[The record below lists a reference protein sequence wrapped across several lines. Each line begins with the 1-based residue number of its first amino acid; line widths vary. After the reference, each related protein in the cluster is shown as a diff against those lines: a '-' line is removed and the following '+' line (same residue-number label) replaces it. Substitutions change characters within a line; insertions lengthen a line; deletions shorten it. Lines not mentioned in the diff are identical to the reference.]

1 MLVFCLFTRNDF
13 TPLATAM
20 PAARIRQSKA
30 KRPRI
35 PSEDRTDGPEKRPR
49 NGTESPLSSSPNSIH
64 ILRDRSR
71 IAWQHKGKW
80 RERTPK
86 RTPMSLAQA
95 ADDLFTGTSAQGA
108 LVNSALSPP
117 QLDISLVE
125 IASTI
130 HGSSPISPKDVPIP
144 VTPVTSR
151 KEEELQEE
159 IQYLRSQLEQKD
171 QVISRHEST
180 IEIVQSC
187 VYCPICLDPLWRPF
201 VVVPCGHMACQ
212 GCLVS
217 WFTSPPPGHADEPDP
232 PPIRQ
237 KRKTCPHCRGTVT
250 TRPVEVYGLGGAVAA
265 LHPQPPRPPSE
276 VDAPMDPWADIFRP
290 PPVRAARDE
299 EDGVRRCPECFY
311 EIFDG
316 ECVGCG
322 RAFSDMSAHTAFG
335 SDDGSVSVFDD
346 DQRSIYGHGGGSLYG
361 GTLYGDEG
369 SDDGSPASLYE
380 AEVPV
385 FDYPPRARVYDSYD
399 EDEDED
405 DSFIDDAELPR
416 PPPAAYFNHYA
427 VSDSEEEPED
437 TGYLSAR
444 GSRSSPTPVHRTNSY
459 TCSSSSSSLTD
470 DDEEEDD
477 FLPGRGRRGRSVETD
492 ILPETAEE
500 ADDEDDDEEDEAS
513 VNPNVT
519 IDILSGD
526 DDDDDEPPVR
536 PAARRSAAERWG
548 GWSREDGEPPRGR
561 SLSRRRVVSP
571 EVGSENGSEYFSD

>member
-1 MLVFCLFTRNDF
+1 
-13 TPLATAM
+13 M
-20 PAARIRQSKA
+20 PAARSRQSKA

-49 NGTESPLSSSPNSIH
+49 NGAESPLSSSPNSIH
-64 ILRDRSR
+64 ALRDRSL
-71 IAWQHKGKW
+71 ISWKHKGKW

-108 LVNSALSPP
+108 LVNAALSSQ
-117 QLDISLVE
+117 QLDTSIVE

-144 VTPVTSR
+144 ETPIMNQ
-151 KEEELQEE
+151 KEEELQLE
-159 IQYLRSQLEQKD
+159 IQRLRSQLEQKD
-171 QVISRHEST
+171 QVIFRHEST
-180 IEIVQSC
+180 IETVQNC

-201 VVVPCGHMACQ
+201 VLVPCGHMACQ
-212 GCLVS
+212 GCLIS
-217 WFTSPPPGHADEPDP
+217 WFTSPPPGQADEPDP

-250 TRPVEVYGLGGAVAA
+250 MRPVEVYGLGGAVAA
-265 LHPQPPRPPSE
+265 LHPQPLQPPPE
-276 VDAPMDPWADIFRP
+276 ADTDAPIDPWADVFRP
-290 PPVRAARDE
+290 PPVGRAVRDE
-299 EDGVRRCPECFY
+299 EDGGVRRCPACFY

-322 RAFSDMSAHTAFG
+322 RAFSDVTAHTAFG

-346 DQRSIYGHGGGSLYG
+346 DRRSIYGPGGGSLYG
-361 GTLYGDEG
+361 GTLYGDER
-369 SDDGSPASLYE
+369 SDDGSGRSLYE

-427 VSDSEEEPED
+427 VSDSEEEAEE
-437 TGYLSAR
+437 TGYLSAHD
-444 GSRSSPTPVHRTNSY
+444 SRSSPLPPRRANSY
-459 TCSSSSSSLTD
+459 TCSSSSSDLSDDDD

-477 FLPGRGRRGRSVETD
+477 FLPGRGRRGRSVEVET
-492 ILPETAEE
+492 LPETADE
-500 ADDEDDDEEDEAS
+500 ADDEDS

-519 IDILSGD
+519 IDILS
-526 DDDDDEPPVR
+526 DDDDEPPVR
-536 PAARRSAAERWG
+536 LAGRRSAAERWG
-548 GWSREDGEPPRGR
+548 GWSRDDGEPPRGR
-561 SLSRRRVVSP
+561 SLSRRRVMSP
-571 EVGSENGSEYFSD
+571 EDGSENGSEYFSD